1 MSDDHQNPLTIP
13 TAEGP
18 VTGVDQGV
26 TTAWNGVPF
35 AAPPVGAL
43 RFRRPRPAAVRTEPL
58 ETTTWGPSPMQ
69 PPMPEAT
76 GGVGDNGVTD
86 EDCLT
91 LNIVRPAGDATG
103 LPVMVWIY
111 GGAFTVGASRNY
123 DGRHLAARGGVI
135 VVTVNYRVG
144 PWGFLDLSS
153 LSTPE
158 HVFESN
164 TGLHDQ
170 IAALRWVRD
179 NIASF
184 GGDPGN
190 ITLFGESAGGSSVL
204 SLMCMPEAEG
214 LFHRVIA
221 ESPAV
226 AGTPAPV
233 HAEDARRLAGIL
245 VGEDATPAEV
255 AAGLV
260 DCSAG
265 ELLAASLRLTA
276 ETARTDPGRLI
287 YGPTVDG
294 ESLPMALL
302 PAFLSGRQGT
312 VPLVIG
318 TNASEGVL
326 FLVGAQQSG
335 AELLPVLPETVR
347 RVMAATGDSVT
358 VDGVVAA
365 YPGFDD
371 PRVSAQAGGD
381 MVFWYPSTVVAD
393 AHAAVAPT
401 RMYRFDH
408 VSADP
413 RFGGLGA
420 AHGAEIPFVFG
431 RAAAVLLSEGAAAD
445 DRDVVFAGQVMD
457 RWLAFARTGEPGEG
471 WPGYAAGKRE
481 VLVLDGGSAGG
492 GRVEADPRAER
503 RRAWAAL
510 YS

>member
-1 MSDDHQNPLTIP
+1 MQTGNLTVP
-13 TAEGP
+13 TTEGP
-18 VTGVDQGV
+18 VTGVRQGA
-26 TTAWNGVPF
+26 TIAWNGVPY
-35 AAPPVGAL
+35 ATPPVGEL
-43 RFRRPRPAAVRTEPL
+43 RFRRPQPAACRDEPL

-91 LNIVRPAGDATG
+91 LNIVRPAGDATD

-111 GGAFTVGASRNY
+111 GGAFTVGASRKY
-123 DGRHLAARGGVI
+123 DGRHLAARGDVI

-144 PWGFLDLSS
+144 AWGFLDLSS
-153 LSTPE
+153 LTTPE

-170 IAALRWVRD
+170 MAGLRWVRD

-184 GGDPGN
+184 GGDPDN
-190 ITLFGESAGGSSVL
+190 VTLFGESAGGSSVL

-226 AGTPAPV
+226 AGTPAKV

-245 VGEDATPAEV
+245 GGEDATPAE
-255 AAGLV
+255 AAAALV
-260 DCSAG
+260 DCSAE
-265 ELLAASLRLTA
+265 ELLAVSLRLTA
-276 ETARTDPGRLI
+276 ETAKTDPGRLI

-294 ESLPMALL
+294 ESLPVALL
-302 PAFLSGRQGT
+302 PGFLSGRQAK

-318 TNASEGVL
+318 TNAAEGVL

-335 AELLPVLPETVR
+335 AELLPVLADTVR
-347 RVMAATGDSVT
+347 RTLGDSAAA
-358 VDGVVAA
+358 DGVVAA

-408 VSADP
+408 VSTDQ

-431 RAAAVLLSEGAAAD
+431 RAAAVLQAEGASAD
-445 DRDVVFAGQVMD
+445 DRDVVFAGEVMD
-457 RWLAFARTGEPGEG
+457 RWLAFARGGEPGEE
-471 WPGYAAGKRE
+471 WPDYSAVERE
-481 VLVLDGGSAGG
+481 VLVLDGRSDGAT
-492 GRVEADPRAER
+492 RVEADPRSER
-503 RRAWAAL
+503 REAWAAL
-510 YS
+510 FS

>member
-1 MSDDHQNPLTIP
+1 MQTGNLTVP
-13 TAEGP
+13 TTEGP
-18 VTGVDQGV
+18 VTGVRQGA
-26 TTAWNGVPF
+26 TIAWNGVPY
-35 AAPPVGAL
+35 ATPPVGEL
-43 RFRRPRPAAVRTEPL
+43 RFRRPQPAACRDEPL

-91 LNIVRPAGDATG
+91 LNIVRPAGDATD

-111 GGAFTVGASRNY
+111 GGAFTVGASRKY
-123 DGRHLAARGGVI
+123 DGRHLAARGDVI

-144 PWGFLDLSS
+144 AWGFLDLSS
-153 LSTPE
+153 LTTPE

-170 IAALRWVRD
+170 MAGLRWVRD

-184 GGDPGN
+184 GGDPDN
-190 ITLFGESAGGSSVL
+190 VTLFGESAGGSSVL

-226 AGTPAPV
+226 AGTPAKV

-245 VGEDATPAEV
+245 GGEDATPAE
-255 AAGLV
+255 AAAALV
-260 DCSAG
+260 DCSAE
-265 ELLAASLRLTA
+265 ELLATSLRLTA
-276 ETARTDPGRLI
+276 ETAKTDPGRLI

-294 ESLPMALL
+294 ESLPVALL
-302 PAFLSGRQGT
+302 PGFLSGRQAK

-318 TNASEGVL
+318 TNAAEGVL

-335 AELLPVLPETVR
+335 AELLPVLADTVR
-347 RVMAATGDSVT
+347 RTLGDSAAA
-358 VDGVVAA
+358 DGVVAA

-408 VSADP
+408 VSADQ

-431 RAAAVLLSEGAAAD
+431 RAAAVLQAEGASAD
-445 DRDVVFAGQVMD
+445 DRDVVFAGEVMD
-457 RWLAFARTGEPGEG
+457 RWLAFARGGEPGEE
-471 WPGYAAGKRE
+471 WPDYSAVERE
-481 VLVLDGGSAGG
+481 VLVLDGRSDGAT
-492 GRVEADPRAER
+492 RVEADPRSER
-503 RRAWAAL
+503 REAWAAL
-510 YS
+510 FS

>member
-1 MSDDHQNPLTIP
+1 MQTGNLTVP
-13 TAEGP
+13 TTEGP
-18 VTGVDQGV
+18 VTGVRQGA
-26 TTAWNGVPF
+26 TIAWNGVPY
-35 AAPPVGAL
+35 ATPPVGEL
-43 RFRRPRPAAVRTEPL
+43 RFRRPQPAACRDEPL

-91 LNIVRPAGDATG
+91 LNIVRPAGDATD

-111 GGAFTVGASRNY
+111 GGAFTVGASRKY
-123 DGRHLAARGGVI
+123 DGRHLAARGDVI

-144 PWGFLDLSS
+144 AWGFLDLSS
-153 LSTPE
+153 LTTPE

-170 IAALRWVRD
+170 MAGLRWVRD

-184 GGDPGN
+184 GGDPDN
-190 ITLFGESAGGSSVL
+190 VTLFGESAGGSSVL

-226 AGTPAPV
+226 AGTPAKV

-245 VGEDATPAEV
+245 GGEDATPAE
-255 AAGLV
+255 AAAALV
-260 DCSAG
+260 DCSAE
-265 ELLAASLRLTA
+265 ELLAVSLRLTA
-276 ETARTDPGRLI
+276 ETAKTDPGRLI

-294 ESLPMALL
+294 ESLPVALL
-302 PAFLSGRQGT
+302 PGFLSGRQAK

-318 TNASEGVL
+318 TNAAEGVL

-335 AELLPVLPETVR
+335 AELLPVLADTVR
-347 RVMAATGDSVT
+347 RTLGDSAAA
-358 VDGVVAA
+358 DGVVAA

-408 VSADP
+408 VSADQ

-431 RAAAVLLSEGAAAD
+431 RAAAVLQAEGASAD
-445 DRDVVFAGQVMD
+445 DRDVVFAGEVMD
-457 RWLAFARTGEPGEG
+457 RWLAFARGGEPGEE
-471 WPGYAAGKRE
+471 WPDYSAVERE
-481 VLVLDGGSAGG
+481 VLVLDGRSDGAT
-492 GRVEADPRAER
+492 RVEADPRSER
-503 RRAWAAL
+503 REAWAAL
-510 YS
+510 FS